1 MPRIRTIK
9 PEFPQSETVGRLT
22 REARLL
28 FLQLFTLVD
37 DAGRARAAPRMLAS
51 LLYPYDD
58 DAAERIEG
66 WLGELARHGLV
77 ICYAKAGA
85 RFLAITHWREH
96 QKIDRPTP
104 SRLPPPPGDEAA
116 PAREGSRGLATES
129 DQDPDQE
136 SDQESDAGSAAAAA
150 QARAFDEFWQAYPR
164 RAGANPREPARRRF
178 GELVAAGVD
187 PAQLIAAAKRLAAE
201 HAANGTSGTRFVPQ
215 ALTYLG
221 QARFADEA
229 APEQAPAREL
239 DIAEAVKL
247 YARTGHWSRFAGPAP
262 GLNGCRAA
270 PDLLARFGLSPDGRR
285 LTPASPQ
292 RDVP

>member
-9 PEFPQSETVGRLT
+9 PEFPQSETIGRLT

-58 DAAERIEG
+58 DAAERIDG
-66 WLGELARHGLV
+66 WLDELAHRGLV
-77 ICYAKAGA
+77 ACYAAGGA
-85 RFLAITHWREH
+85 RYLAITHWREH

-104 SRLPPPPGDEAA
+104 SRLPAPPGEEDASA
-116 PAREGSRGLATES
+116 GEGSRGLATES
-129 DQDPDQE
+129 DQDPESE
-136 SDQESDAGSAAAAA
+136 SDSALAGADAQE
-150 QARAFDEFWQAYPR
+150 RAFDEFWQAYPR
-164 RAGANPREPARRRF
+164 RAGANPRAPARRRF
-178 GELVAAGVD
+178 LDLVAAGVD
-187 PAQLIAAAKRLAAE
+187 PAQLISAARRLAAE

-215 ALTYLG
+215 AITYLA

-229 APEQAPAREL
+229 APESAPAREL

-247 YARTGHWSRFAGPAP
+247 FARTGHWSRFAGPAP
-262 GLNGCRAA
+262 GLAGCRASA
-270 PDLLARFGLSPDGRR
+270 ELLARFELAPDGRR
-285 LTPASPQ
+285 LTSTSPQ
-292 RDVP
+292 REES